1 MNYYSANNW
10 LKIFKKH
17 TFPTKIIHLSK
28 AYLDFLNEPS
38 IYIPDEYFTNKKE
51 YNTPLSP

>member
-1 MNYYSANNW
+1 MNHYSANNW
-10 LKIFKKH
+10 LEIFKKH